1 MSHESAVEEMRR
13 SWQQRAEA
21 DRKRAEA
28 EAERK
33 ADFDR
38 VWGPSQRAWEDR
50 VDAMFGRNKPTEEQK
65 KAAQAEYNK
74 QAPARIEAQR
84 AREQARRL
92 LSERA
97 NEAQRELDAYIPV
110 ARAWRPLRHRGFRRR
125 SPTLRLRFA
134 GSWTA

>member
-33 ADFDR
+33 ADFHF
-38 VWGPSQRAWEDR
+38 VWGPSQRAGEDR
-50 VDAMFGRNKPTEEQK
+50 VDAMFGRTNRPKKQK

-74 QAPARIEAQR
+74 QAPARIEALR
-84 AREQARRL
+84 AREQARLL

-110 ARAWRPLRHRGFRRR
+110 AQRGDLSGIEGFVAVHQRVTALR
-125 SPTLRLRFA
+125 
-134 GSWTA
+134 GSRTA